1 MVQIQKICVSLHTT
15 MDNCIG
21 MDEIYEKLLEQ
32 LRTMTPEQKNAEWE
46 ALKDYN
52 IGPSMEEYMMLM
64 MDYQPTSVLN
74 TSVEYNSNI
83 PQVDVNSNKE
93 YYLAA

>member
-1 MVQIQKICVSLHTT
+1 MVQIQKICVSLHIT

-83 PQVDVNSNKE
+83 PQVDVNSNNE

>member
-1 MVQIQKICVSLHTT
+1 
-15 MDNCIG
+15 

-52 IGPSMEEYMMLM
+52 IGPSMEEYMMLV

-83 PQVDVNSNKE
+83 SQVDVNSNNE